1 MLNANFSETPGEER
15 WILHGRLTNPWV
27 QELRA
32 YWKVNHRPD
41 VGRASIVDLDE
52 VTFVDAFMNYQP
64 THDQIKDRAYQI
76 YLERG
81 ARPGN
86 ELDDWLRAERELERI
101 ALYTRSWNRLSVL
114 DGRQVLKFEDY
125 HDGRL
130 EL

>member
-1 MLNANFSETPGEER
+1 MGEGKR
-15 WILHGRLTNPWV
+15 R
-27 QELRA
+27 
-32 YWKVNHRPD
+32 
-41 VGRASIVDLDE
+41 
-52 VTFVDAFMNYQP
+52 NYQP
-64 THDQIKDRAYQI
+64 THDQIKHRAYQI

-125 HDGRL
+125 HDGKL
-130 EL
+130 ESEVEIVEATRPNT